1 MGRPVRKGRKRKP
14 RGGLARSYGAA
25 VGLDRRVQFFRKIAR
40 FMRKGF
46 ALTVINLFLRALPAP
61 INKTPAPAQLFCFSA
76 CLVGTVAVGEIGLM
90 SFNLGRKNP
99 RAARSYS
106 PTAATDIGKL
116 GYSLPFFRL
125 RKSAWQEKGS
135 PFGLPLR
142 KTTRTLFWGVF
153 GVYS

>member
-25 VGLDRRVQFFRKIAR
+25 VGLGAVHAVFLKNCTLYAEGLRPYLISLFFA
-40 FMRKGF
+40 G
-46 ALTVINLFLRALPAP
+46 TPAP